1 MSSKKPLYKI
11 VIVGSGGTGKSGP
24 GKSTLTLQFM
34 YNEFVIDYE
43 PNTGGKGVTLDE
55 DEIEFN
61 IMFNFQFSIT
71 FFEMLYNKKHLL
83 INYMCSYISKRKFNI
98 LKNFRTVIFS

>member
-11 VIVGSGGTGKSGP
+11 VIVGSAGTGKSGP

-43 PNTGGKGVTLDE
+43 PNTGGMYNKGVTLDE
-55 DEIEFN
+55 DEIE
-61 IMFNFQFSIT
+61 I
-71 FFEMLYNKKHLL
+71 
-83 INYMCSYISKRKFNI
+83 NI
-98 LKNFRTVIFS
+98 LDTAGSLYTLSSVYAVSVYAKFRLRGIVG